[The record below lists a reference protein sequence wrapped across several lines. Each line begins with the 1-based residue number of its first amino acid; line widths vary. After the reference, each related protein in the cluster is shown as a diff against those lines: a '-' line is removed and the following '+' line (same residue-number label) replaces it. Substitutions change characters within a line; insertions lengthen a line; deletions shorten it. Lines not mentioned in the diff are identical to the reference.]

1 MLTFTR
7 SLLRAR
13 RLIAVG
19 GVCAVAAF
27 GVSTMPAAAFSGG
40 VGTNCG
46 PFGVMVCT
54 GASQAVQVGSSF
66 SETVAYN
73 CTAETT
79 QTEISTNGETGVGC
93 YLYGLNDGLQYG
105 LGSSFTLGVVSTVN
119 GERSVPVQPYELCV
133 GGGWFVN
140 GNFQPI
146 QNYTCFFAV

>member
-7 SLLRAR
+7 RLLRAR
-13 RLIAVG
+13 RLLAIG
-19 GVCAVAAF
+19 GVCAVAVF
-27 GVSTMPAAAFSGG
+27 GSGTIHAAAFSGG
-40 VGTNCG
+40 ATTSCG
-46 PFGVMVCT
+46 PFGAMICT

-66 SETVAYN
+66 SETVAYD

-93 YLYGLNDGLQYG
+93 YLLGLNDGVQYG
-105 LGSSFTLGVVSTVN
+105 LGSSFTLGVVSTLN

-146 QNYTCFFAV
+146 QNYACFFAV